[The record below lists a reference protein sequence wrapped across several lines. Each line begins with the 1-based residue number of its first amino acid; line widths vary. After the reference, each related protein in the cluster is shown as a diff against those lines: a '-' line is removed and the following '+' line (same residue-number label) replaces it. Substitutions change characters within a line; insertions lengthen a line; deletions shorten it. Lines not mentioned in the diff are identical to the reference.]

1 MTQEKKQK
9 IKQNKKKVSN
19 FLAAE
24 HLILEVI
31 IILFLCGRDINMSKC
46 RSQGGNLWTRS
57 QVRPETRVGYIT
69 LK

>member
-1 MTQEKKQK
+1 MIEEKKQK
-9 IKQNKKKVSN
+9 IKSVSN
-19 FLAAE
+19 FLVAE

-46 RSQGGNLWTRS
+46 RSRSGNLWTRS
-57 QVRPETRVGYIT
+57 QVHREAKLVYIT